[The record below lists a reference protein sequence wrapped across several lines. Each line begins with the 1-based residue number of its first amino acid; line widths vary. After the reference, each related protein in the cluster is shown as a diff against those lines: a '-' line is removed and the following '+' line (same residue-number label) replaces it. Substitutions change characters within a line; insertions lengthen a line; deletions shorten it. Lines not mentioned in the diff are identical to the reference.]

1 MGPCRRRLLAFWNQD
16 RDIWES
22 TAIDLF
28 SGLPDV
34 YSETLPSS
42 GMTRGGRLYVLQTSE
57 LPTGEQGSSS
67 LLPTPTA
74 NLGINGGSQ
83 NPAKRRAGGHSPNL
97 ADVIEKS

>member
-1 MGPCRRRLLAFWNQD
+1 MGRYRCRLLAFWNPA

-22 TAIDLF
+22 TAVDLF
-28 SGLPDV
+28 SGLSDV
-34 YSETLPSS
+34 YSEILPPM
-42 GMTRGGRLYVLQTSE
+42 GMMRGGRLYALATSE
-57 LPTGEQGSSS
+57 LPTGEQGSFS

-83 NPAKRRAGGHSPNL
+83 HPAKRRTGGHTPNL